1 MKDSLSKRYPIES
14 LGIVQATRGEIR
26 AERLEDRIT
35 PRVPFPHKHD
45 FYQIVVI
52 TKGLGWHQIDFQRY
66 KLKPGQIFVIK
77 PGQVHDWEMSSTTQ
91 GYILEFTSES
101 LAQSLVSNTS
111 IHTRLSNLSDMIP
124 CPDKAKSRFMDQ
136 CEVMCGEFDKNEWA
150 RESSLRSWLNLILI
164 TLYRLDSNENRGA
177 KENDD
182 VIEKFEGLVEENF
195 RQEHRVEFYAEKLK
209 LSPRALT
216 MRLSRTL
223 DRSARDLI
231 QDRCLLE
238 ARRLLAYSSQP
249 ISQISDFLGFQDPNY
264 FSRIF
269 KSKTGLTPA
278 KFRERVAGKI

>member
-1 MKDSLSKRYPIES
+1 
-14 LGIVQATRGEIR
+14 VQATRGEIR
-26 AERLEDRIT
+26 AERLEDRIS

-52 TKGLGWHQIDFQRY
+52 TKGRGWHQIDFQRY
-66 KLKPGQIFVIK
+66 KLTHGQIFFIK
-77 PGQVHDWEMSSTTQ
+77 PGQVHGWEMSPTAQ

-101 LAQSLVSNTS
+101 FAKSLDSNTL
-111 IHTRLSNLSDMIP
+111 IHSRLSNLSDLIL
-124 CPDKAKSRFMDQ
+124 CPAKIKSRFMDQ
-136 CEVMCGEFDKNEWA
+136 CEVMCGEFGKKEWA
-150 RESSLRSWLNLILI
+150 RESSLQSWLNLILI

-182 VIEKFEGLVEENF
+182 AIEKFEVLVEENF

-209 LSPRALT
+209 LSSRALT
-216 MRLSRTL
+216 MRLSRAL

-238 ARRLLAYSSQP
+238 ARRLLAYSNQP
-249 ISQISDFLGFQDPNY
+249 ISQISDLLGFQDPNY

-278 KFRERVAGKI
+278 KFRERAAGKI